1 VASIHKDPRG
11 KSRYF
16 YCAFTLPNGKRC
28 FKSTKLTDRGAAIE
42 FCLRTEGAARKAAA
56 HNFSEEQARKIL
68 NEIRE
73 LSGDTAIRFKSLADY
88 SDEWLRSKEV
98 TTSEGTFVRY
108 SGFVKDFVAHVG
120 KQRASASVEAVT
132 PQDVKSFRDLQ
143 VKEGKAETTADL
155 ALKTLRSLFNDARRE
170 GLITTNPAEAVK
182 TFDADKEARDVFT
195 HEQLCA
201 VVAKASLE
209 WKTAILLAYYSG
221 LRLRDAVSLSWDN
234 VNFELRQIRYFPR
247 KSNRRRSQ
255 TVVASGQV
263 RLPDWKKH
271 VTGQLEVPLM
281 PEVEA
286 HLLLLPSSDA
296 PEAKLCPTLG
306 TKSTGGN
313 RGLSRMFQRV
323 MAAAGIYSDRGVEK
337 RRKGRQFK
345 TLGFHSLRH
354 TFVSELANAD
364 IPGDVRRQIS
374 GHNDE
379 KIHERYTHL
388 DLDTKRRALAHL
400 RPLST

>member
-1 VASIHKDPRG
+1 V
-11 KSRYF
+11 
-16 YCAFTLPNGKRC
+16 
-28 FKSTKLTDRGAAIE
+28 
-42 FCLRTEGAARKAAA
+42 
-56 HNFSEEQARKIL
+56 NF
-68 NEIRE
+68 
-73 LSGDTAIRFKSLADY
+73 
-88 SDEWLRSKEV
+88 
-98 TTSEGTFVRY
+98 FV
-108 SGFVKDFVAHVG
+108 SHVG
-120 KQRASASVEAVT
+120 KQRARASVESVT

-143 VKEGKAETTADL
+143 VKEGKAETTANL

-170 GLITTNPAEAVK
+170 GLISTNPAEAVV
-182 TFDADKEARDVFT
+182 TFGAEKEARDVFT

-201 VVAKASLE
+201 LVAKASPE

-221 LRLRDAVSLSWDN
+221 LRLRDAVSLTWDN
-234 VNFELRQIRYFPR
+234 VNFDLRQIRYFPR
-247 KSNRRRSQ
+247 KSNRGRSQ
-255 TVVASGQV
+255 TVSAMGQV
-263 RLPDWKKH
+263 RRPDWKKH

-281 PEVEA
+281 PEVET
-286 HLLLLPSSDA
+286 HLLSLPSSDA
-296 PEAKLCPTLG
+296 PAAKLCPTLAA
-306 TKSTGGN
+306 KSSGGN

-337 RRKGRQFK
+337 RGKGRQFK

-364 IPGDVRRQIS
+364 IPADVRRQIS

>member
-1 VASIHKDPRG
+1 MASIHKDPRG
-11 KSRYF
+11 KSPFF

-28 FKSTKLTDRGAAIE
+28 FKSTKLKDRNAAMD
-42 FCLRTEGAARKAAA
+42 FCLRMEGAARKAAA
-56 HNFSEEQARKIL
+56 RNFSEEQARKIL

-73 LSGDTAIRFKSLADY
+73 LSGDSAIRFKSLVAY
-88 SDEWLRSKEV
+88 AAEWLQSKQV
-98 TTSEGTFVRY
+98 TLSEGTFVRY
-108 SGFVKDFVAHVG
+108 KGFVNDFVANLG
-120 KQRASASVEAVT
+120 KQRAGASIEAIT
-132 PQDVKSFRDLQ
+132 AQDVKAFRDLQ
-143 VKEGKAETTADL
+143 VKEGKSETTANL

-170 GLITTNPAEAVK
+170 GLISTNPAEAVK
-182 TFDADKEARDVFT
+182 TFAMEKEARDVFT
-195 HEQLCA
+195 HEQLRA
-201 VVAKASLE
+201 LMAKASSE

-247 KSNRRRSQ
+247 KSTRGQTRR
-255 TVVASGQV
+255 
-263 RLPDWKKH
+263 PDWKKH

-286 HLLLLPSSDA
+286 HLLSLPSSDDA
-296 PEAKLCPTLG
+296 VAKLCPILAA
-306 TKSTGGN
+306 KSTGGN

-323 MAAAGIYSDRGVEK
+323 MAAAGIHSDRGVEK
-337 RRKGRQFK
+337 KGKGRQFK

-364 IPGDVRRQIS
+364 VPADVRRQIS
-374 GHNDE
+374 GHSDE

-388 DLDTKRRALAHL
+388 GLETKRRALAHL
-400 RPLST
+400 KPLTE